1 MYFGGNKFKVIEQ
14 GMNAFNISN
23 NNKIHT
29 IDRMIEIITSKIPE
43 QYDKNFYLKMKKFL
57 KYVETQRQE

>member
-14 GMNAFNISN
+14 GMNTFNISKN
-23 NNKIHT
+23 SKVHT

-43 QYDKNFYLKMKKFL
+43 NYDKNIYLKMKKFL